1 MATYKK
7 GFKKTTPEQ
16 RLLQVIVGIIITV
29 FAIIAAVFIYDLAGG
44 SRQYDDFTHLTK
56 YETILTQV
64 DDEDVQLQD
73 YVVYFYSNT
82 CVACES
88 VKAKILRLTNRINKD
103 AEIVFLANTTDI
115 TDTET
120 KKDWFLDQILEPSL
134 YTPSIVVIANGQFE
148 EIVVGADEVVAL
160 LDQINDGTYAPFND

>member
-1 MATYKK
+1 MATYRK

-29 FAIIAAVFIYDLAGG
+29 FVIVAAAFIYDLAVGT
-44 SRQYDDFTHLTK
+44 REYTDFTSLTK

-64 DDEDVQLQD
+64 DAEDVQLQD

-88 VKAKILRLTNRINKD
+88 VKNKSLRLANRINKD
-103 AEIVFLANTTDI
+103 SEMVFFANTDAM

-120 KKDWFLDQILEPSL
+120 QKDLFLDAILEPTL
-134 YTPSIVVIANGQFE
+134 YTPTIIVIANGQFE
-148 EIVVGADEVVAL
+148 ELVVGADEVVAL
-160 LDQINDGTYAPFND
+160 LKLIDSGTYAPFND